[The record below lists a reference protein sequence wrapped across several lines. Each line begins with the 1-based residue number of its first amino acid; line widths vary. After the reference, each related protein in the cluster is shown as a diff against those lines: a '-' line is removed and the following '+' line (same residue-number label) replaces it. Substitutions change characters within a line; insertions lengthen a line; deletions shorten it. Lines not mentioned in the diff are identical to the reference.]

1 MLPIEYKDI
10 AKLTGKSISTIKK
23 WRLKIEELSGY
34 EFSKEAHRVSRR
46 SVQSY
51 FVFTKEEVAKFVEL
65 SKEINKTRDLDS
77 SVKKVWG
84 DLNAQFE
91 RNLGQEISKLRLAFI
106 NYKEVTNKELKS
118 LKQNNISLSFNITTL
133 EKKIEELEET
143 QNKSLLSK
151 FRKR

>member
-1 MLPIEYKDI
+1 MLIIEYKDI

-34 EFSKEAHRVSRR
+34 EFSKETHRVSRC

-51 FVFTKEEVAKFVEL
+51 FVFTKEEVAKFLEL
-65 SKEINKTRDLDS
+65 SKEIDKTKDLES

-106 NYKEVTNKELKS
+106 NYKEVMNKELKR
-118 LKQNNISLSFNITTL
+118 LKQNNISLSLNITTL
-133 EKKIEELEET
+133 EKRIEELEEN

>member
-1 MLPIEYKDI
+1 MLIIEYKDI

-34 EFSKEAHRVSRR
+34 EFSKEIHRVSRR

-65 SKEINKTRDLDS
+65 SKEINKTKDLDS